1 MVSLLRRVVFYA
13 ILLLGADDSEEGR
26 RKRRLVV
33 LYKIAV
39 KTFPVK
45 LGRSTRE
52 DEPSPSSFAVLPN
65 YRTSWKAPENPAIV
79 VNPSTRNY
87 GLLGRCAISF
97 SRFIVIF
104 FPDFVE
110 THVRDSCSPPPL
122 SEPLRGWHLRRYV
135 ETRGKRRR

>member
-1 MVSLLRRVVFYA
+1 MNPK
-13 ILLLGADDSEEGR
+13 GR
-26 RKRRLVV
+26 RNDGSGLSF
-33 LYKIAV
+33 YKIAV

-110 THVRDSCSPPPL
+110 THVRDSCSPPP
-122 SEPLRGWHLRRYV
+122 SPSRYAGGIYDGTSKRGVSGGDSSLRFA
-135 ETRGKRRR
+135 